1 MTIVEVPCKCL
12 QKLRTISFS
21 LLMDI
26 CDALLGLLPFAQFKN
41 REKHPW
47 KSLTLVKLQAKSK
60 TIPLVFFIFFKLY
73 KWYQS
78 PQSITYISPCQRF
91 LIKNFC
97 WGSVLLSLRKSGRL
111 KNPKSHNNKD
121 CQHSSNYTT
130 RYGRIKY
137 FCQIPGICLGVQ
149 NDFQNSGIKI
159 ISVKGLIF
167 FN

>member
-1 MTIVEVPCKCL
+1 MAIVEVPCKCL
-12 QKLRTISFS
+12 KKLRTISFS

-26 CDALLGLLPFAQFKN
+26 CDALLGLLPFVQFKN
-41 REKHPW
+41 REK
-47 KSLTLVKLQAKSK
+47 KTVLLLVKLQAKS
-60 TIPLVFFIFFKLY
+60 TTLPLVLFMFFKLY
-73 KWYQS
+73 KWYQI
-78 PQSITYISPCQRF
+78 PQSIAYIPPCQRF

-149 NDFQNSGIKI
+149 DDFQNSDIKI
-159 ISVKGLIF
+159 ISIKGLIF